1 MSHLAYLFLGSVLRV
16 PALIFPVFH
25 QLKSTLLLM
34 NRPTHGIEHWALL
47 FAPFSGSFYLAC
59 LPNSE
64 VTFPCLLFGERNESH
79 LFPIFCRPDSPRG
92 RKFCCSACWDQ
103 KYWDFGLCTTK
114 CFVLR
119 PLCCWWLSQPFLWA
133 QSDSGTLGALEH
145 SSSTVIMRDLPDC
158 P

>member
-34 NRPTHGIEHWALL
+34 NRPTHGVEHWALL

-79 LFPIFCRPDSPRG
+79 LFPIFAALTHHEEGNFAALLVGTRNTG
-92 RKFCCSACWDQ
+92 TSAFVRLSAL
-103 KYWDFGLCTTK
+103 YFGLCAANN
-114 CFVLR
+114 CH
-119 PLCCWWLSQPFLWA
+119 S
-133 QSDSGTLGALEH
+133 H
-145 SSSTVIMRDLPDC
+145 SSEPSQIPELSGHLSIPLQQS
-158 P
+158 